1 MNIFD
6 NLTSFIIKT
15 SVIVASLAFLSSL
28 IYLLIKKIIDKTTF
42 KIELSDYDTTP
53 LNEQIEKEQHFKEI
67 ETNYVK
73 KTIDLSGVIN
83 MGKYKN

>member
-67 ETNYVK
+67 ETNYDK
-73 KTIDLSGVIN
+73 KTIDLSGVSKIN
-83 MGKYKN
+83 RDKN